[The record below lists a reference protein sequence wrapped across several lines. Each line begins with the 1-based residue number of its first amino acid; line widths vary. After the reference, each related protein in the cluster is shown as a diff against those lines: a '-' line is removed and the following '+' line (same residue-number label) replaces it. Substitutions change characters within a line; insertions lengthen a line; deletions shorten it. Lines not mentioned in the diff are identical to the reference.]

1 MSVNK
6 QAVLTLAETVTW
18 PLLSQSPP
26 TQGNSPKG
34 NHTNKGRDGLL
45 VSLVRINRGKLLDG
59 GTVYTTTKKSN
70 FLCSLVVN
78 FWKRCRSR
86 LRVNVQKWEFV
97 KNNDV
102 MPTCIKYSVYRH
114 VFQSFKATCE
124 TVNATMMDYRTV
136 AYDYHVIFNQ
146 RYLYKWG

>member
-26 TQGNSPKG
+26 RQGNSPKG

-78 FWKRCRSR
+78 F
-86 LRVNVQKWEFV
+86 
-97 KNNDV
+97 
-102 MPTCIKYSVYRH
+102 
-114 VFQSFKATCE
+114 
-124 TVNATMMDYRTV
+124 
-136 AYDYHVIFNQ
+136 
-146 RYLYKWG
+146 